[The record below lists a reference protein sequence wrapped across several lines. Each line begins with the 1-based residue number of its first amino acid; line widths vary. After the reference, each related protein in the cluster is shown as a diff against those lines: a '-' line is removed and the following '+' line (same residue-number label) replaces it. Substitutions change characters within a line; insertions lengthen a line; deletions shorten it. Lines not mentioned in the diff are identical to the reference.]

1 MTKSEV
7 KAALDKA
14 MQEYNT
20 EMESYIISCGES
32 EKCDYRKIA
41 ATTMDCF
48 AEFEKVI
55 IKLAED

>member
-1 MTKSEV
+1 
-7 KAALDKA
+7 